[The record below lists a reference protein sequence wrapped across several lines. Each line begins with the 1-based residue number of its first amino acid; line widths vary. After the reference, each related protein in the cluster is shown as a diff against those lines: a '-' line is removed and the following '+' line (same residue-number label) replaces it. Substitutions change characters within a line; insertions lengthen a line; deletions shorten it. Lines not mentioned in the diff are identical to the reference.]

1 MVGLEKPDQ
10 EVVSVVMFRTTNL
23 VALWRVD
30 YLCKDGERRQEVVRL
45 IRGLYKEI
53 TIYEGLG

>member
-1 MVGLEKPDQ
+1 M
-10 EVVSVVMFRTTNL
+10 SVVMFRTTNL